1 MLGKKNSEF
10 VWMKSA
16 FYNHIRNALFLLENM
31 EYLKMEV
38 SMCALLMGENKDEE
52 ECRRRKC

>member
-1 MLGKKNSEF
+1 
-10 VWMKSA
+10 MKSA
-16 FYNHIRNALFLLENM
+16 FYNHIRKALFLLENM